1 MKKLIEKLKKYLRP
15 FLNLRFLLCFSIS
28 WMITNGW
35 AYIFIIIGTK
45 FEISWMAYVGTSY
58 IAILWLPITPEKLIT
73 IPLAMVFQKVFFKKD
88 EKTKKILNEMSLE
101 LKKDI
106 NHIKNKLKIGKNNK
120 DSKKDDE

>member
-1 MKKLIEKLKKYLRP
+1 MKKLVNKLKKYLRP

-45 FEISWMAYVGTSY
+45 FEITWMAYVGTSY

-73 IPLAMVFQKVFFKKD
+73 IPLAMLFQKLFFKND
-88 EKTKKILNEMSLE
+88 EKTKRILKDMSLE

-106 NHIKNKLKIGKNNK
+106 EHFKEKIRN
-120 DSKKDDE
+120 KKDHEE